1 VADDKWSKYEV
12 TAGTDKWDKY
22 AQEDAAVP
30 GAKFSMEGGK
40 PSWQP
45 GQPPEVPPAPNPI
58 IGQTVS
64 RNRMIP
70 GPGGGFP
77 QNYSMTQN
85 QAEAS
90 QNLATGALGAAATG
104 AGLLTAPAA
113 TIGSLIGG
121 YATGKV
127 AKAVT
132 KKVGGGETAQD
143 IAEAGGNVIGGVAG
157 GVATGVIGAGINAGV
172 RRMVAGKVWI
182 QQPNGSWVADP
193 WADALTFGT
202 KIGKAILNHLA
213 PKPAQDLAMA
223 DAYAATRAVQRQAAR
238 NALVS
243 KTPLGPEA
251 PPPAAPP
258 EMFPG
263 ATPSNIPV
271 GNAQLPPATQGAQQ
285 PPAFVSKFQ
294 PPQTPQPSK
303 LVLPG
308 STPPPVKVTYQSVP
322 RKKLYEMAQTGDIQA
337 GLELIRNPKGFELP
351 PNFKYLIE
359 ESAKK
364 MPWRNQPE

>member
-12 TAGTDKWDKY
+12 TTGTDKWDKY
-22 AQEDAAVP
+22 AQEDAVP
-30 GAKFSMEGGK
+30 TEEQQVANLPKMQTPLPPGL
-40 PSWQP
+40 QP
-45 GQPPEVPPAPNPI
+45 TERAMQ
-58 IGQTVS
+58 
-64 RNRMIP
+64 
-70 GPGGGFP
+70 
-77 QNYSMTQN
+77 YSMGGMPQFVDVPKGTK
-85 QAEAS
+85 QAYEA
-90 QNLATGALGAAATG
+90 AGKKGMATG
-104 AGLLTAPAA
+104 AGIGLGLLAVPQAIAAPLATAGAA
-113 TIGSLIGG
+113 VAGYGLGKAAKYGSALLGAG
-121 YATGKV
+121 E
-127 AKAVT
+127 
-132 KKVGGGETAQD
+132 VGQMASEY
-143 IAEAGGNVIGGVAG
+143 GGNILGGVAG
-157 GVATGVIGAGINAGV
+157 GAVGAGINAGV